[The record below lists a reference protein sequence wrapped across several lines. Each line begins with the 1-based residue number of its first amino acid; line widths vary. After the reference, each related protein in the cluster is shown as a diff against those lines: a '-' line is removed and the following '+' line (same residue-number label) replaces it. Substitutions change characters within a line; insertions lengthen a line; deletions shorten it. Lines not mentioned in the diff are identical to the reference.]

1 MEYTVHQLAELSG
14 VSGRTLRY
22 YDQIGLLPPARINAS
37 GYRIYGEQEVDRLQ
51 QILFY
56 RELEVSLDDIRKIL
70 EHPDFDPITALKAH
84 YSKLT
89 QKRDHLEQLLHTVKL
104 TIESKEGGIKM
115 QDQAKF
121 EGLKSERI
129 RENETKYGAEIREKY
144 GDREINDSNA
154 KLRGMSEQ
162 DYNQMQALEVEIIG
176 LLKQAF
182 ATNNPASEEA
192 EHLVQKHKQ
201 WLMYSW
207 SKFSK
212 EAYQNLADM
221 YTLDERFTSYY
232 DDKAG
237 PGSAKFLRDAIHHY
251 VNKS

>member
-22 YDQIGLLPPARINAS
+22 YDQIGLLTPARINSS
-37 GYRIYGEQEVDRLQ
+37 GYRIYGEKEVDRLQ

-56 RELEVSLDDIRKIL
+56 RELEVSLDEIHNIL

-84 YSKLT
+84 YTKLA
-89 QKRDHLEQLLHTVKL
+89 QKRDHLEQLLHTVKV
-104 TIESKEGGIKM
+104 TIESKEVGIKM
-115 QDQAKF
+115 QDKEKF
-121 EGLKSERI
+121 EGLKAERI
-129 RENETKYGAEIREKY
+129 KENEMKYGAEIREKY
-144 GDREINDSNA
+144 GDREIDENNA
-154 KLRGMSEQ
+154 RLRGMSEKE
-162 DYNQMQALEVEIIG
+162 YNHMQALEAEVVA
-176 LLKQAF
+176 LLKEAL
-182 ATNNPASEEA
+182 ATNSPASEEA
-192 EHLVQKHKQ
+192 EQLVQKHKE

-207 SKFSK
+207 STFSK

-221 YTLDERFTSYY
+221 YAVDERFTSYY

-237 PGSAKFLRDAIHHY
+237 PGAAKFLRDAIHHY